1 MRLRRQTAK
10 LHELVASFSGR
21 ERRLSCEI
29 RGEERERLLE
39 LLDEGL
45 ASHRFLALSPRPG
58 CELFLNTAHL
68 RRLNILD
75 PLPGL
80 QVEVD
85 TPPEPDDAGAVAEP
99 GSSDATVHLRVW
111 LRGDEQPID
120 HTDIAAED
128 WAAICHALD
137 NGARFIAF
145 TDEDLEEVL
154 YGTDHLDAIEMLD
167 PAQLTE
173 EQLDILLNGEPAPDL
188 PAPATPPSP
197 KPDDVPF

>member
-21 ERRLSCEI
+21 ERPLSCEI

-45 ASHRFLALSPRPG
+45 ASHRFLALSPHPG
-58 CELFLNTAHL
+58 YELFLN

-75 PLPGL
+75 PLLGL
-80 QVEVD
+80 QVEVE
-85 TPPEPDDAGAVAEP
+85 TPPEPANA
-99 GSSDATVHLRVW
+99 SATVYRRVW
-111 LRGDEQPID
+111 LRGDEPPID

>member
-10 LHELVASFSGR
+10 LHELVAAFSGR
-21 ERRLSCEI
+21 DKRLSCEI
-29 RGEERERLLE
+29 RDGERQRLLGLFE
-39 LLDEGL
+39 TGL
-45 ASHRFLALSPRPG
+45 AAHRFLALSPRPG
-58 CELFLNTAHL
+58 YELFLNTAHL

-80 QVEVD
+80 RVEVD
-85 TPPEPDDAGAVAEP
+85 TPPEPDDAGTVAEP
-99 GSSDATVHLRVW
+99 GSSDATVHLRIW

-120 HTDIAAED
+120 HADIAAED

-145 TDEDLEEVL
+145 TDEDLEDVV
-154 YGTDHLDAIEMLD
+154 YGTEHLDAIEMLD

-173 EQLDILLNGEPAPDL
+173 EQFDRLLHDTPEELPPPAEP
-188 PAPATPPSP
+188 TPP